1 MMREKHKKNKKKK
14 DQEEGEGNEVDTSAE
29 EDHYEDLI
37 DYTLKVWLFG
47 IRRCSWLFLFTAA
60 GCAVAGNAFRT
71 AITFMKIITTLI
83 IILYYAFD
91 NYSSSVISH
100 VIIIDI
106 IIIIPL

>member
-60 GCAVAGNAFRT
+60 GCAVAGNA
-71 AITFMKIITTLI
+71 ITFMKIVMILI
-83 IILYYAFD
+83 IILLLLSVTLL
-91 NYSSSVISH
+91 SSLIS
-100 VIIIDI
+100 
-106 IIIIPL
+106 LL